1 MVPLPKILFLD
12 AICKKVALGLRGY
25 RSSTYISPH
34 FTAQELCFS
43 EYAYNSNIDNIPP
56 MDKLYNLC
64 YLVHYA
70 LEPLRVRFSRPI
82 LVNSGYRCPL
92 VNKGIGGVSDS
103 YHLYGRAA
111 DIRPQH
117 PSLLNEL
124 YNLALSIPKAKVIK
138 YPTFIHIQL

>member
-12 AICKKVALGLRGY
+12 AVCKKVALGLRGC

-64 YLVHYA
+64 YLTHYA
-70 LEPLRVRFSRPI
+70 LEPLRVKFSRPI
-82 LVNSGYRCPL
+82 LVNSGYRCPQ
-92 VNKGIGGVSDS
+92 VNKGVGGVSNS

-124 YNLALSIPKAKVIK
+124 YNLALSIPKVKVIK
-138 YPTFIHIQL
+138 YSSFIHIQL